1 MKHII
6 YIVLVFQLTQPA
18 LAQSKT
24 FVSIENAAEVAV
36 SGGSTLTDWVVR
48 TTDITGFPEELNI
61 DMGNVQIEDFDFK
74 VNVTSMDGSRGAAM
88 NNKIY
93 KALLSEAHP
102 HIIYDQ
108 LKPTADFTSLEDGS
122 FTLRSTGSISIAGI
136 EKDSEV
142 EVKGYVEDEK
152 LILES
157 SYALKMSSYDID
169 PPSAMFG
176 QIQTKDDIVVNFK
189 FIYTQK

>member
-93 KALLSEAHP
+93 KALLSEAHAAASRAKSC
-102 HIIYDQ
+102 Q
-108 LKPTADFTSLEDGS
+108 EW
-122 FTLRSTGSISIAGI
+122 
-136 EKDSEV
+136 V
-142 EVKGYVEDEK
+142 
-152 LILES
+152 
-157 SYALKMSSYDID
+157 
-169 PPSAMFG
+169 
-176 QIQTKDDIVVNFK
+176 
-189 FIYTQK
+189 